1 MKFVDEFGRRNRPV
15 AVHWTLTETRGHFLF
30 ERKGNCKGSR
40 VSARNA
46 RIHTA
51 EFSRKKKKKNLCTFP
66 TTKTLKS
73 VHHSDRDKKKR
84 NKNDFPRKKN
94 AERNQWQVSA
104 ILLWENPP
112 KSLRWWNKIR
122 WKKCPSASMSDA
134 SDWLCGRHGNGI
146 FPKLRFYLCV
156 WLVITSGRVLSDG
169 WSALPWRQT
178 QRFLHAVPHSVVM
191 VTVHWHVHH
200 KLSADCRPHQRPF
213 WIGDCLIFWRE
224 NSVRF
229 RHLFGIFRIP
239 GCQSDKFPRRNL
251 SVKRHSV
258 ATADKKKIFFFF
270 FYKNEKC
277 WKLNGNLLT

>member
-1 MKFVDEFGRRNRPV
+1 MMKQNS
-15 AVHWTLTETRGHFLF
+15 LKKMSK
-30 ERKGNCKGSR
+30 RKHVRCIWLALWS
-40 VSARNA
+40 S
-46 RIHTA
+46 
-51 EFSRKKKKKNLCTFP
+51 
-66 TTKTLKS
+66 
-73 VHHSDRDKKKR
+73 
-84 NKNDFPRKKN
+84 
-94 AERNQWQVSA
+94 WQ
-104 ILLWENPP
+104 
-112 KSLRWWNKIR
+112 
-122 WKKCPSASMSDA
+122 
-134 SDWLCGRHGNGI
+134 RH
-146 FPKLRFYLCV
+146 FPKIEVLPVRLTRDH
-156 WLVITSGRVLSDG
+156 IGRVLSDG

-200 KLSADCRPHQRPF
+200 KLSADCCPHQRPF

-251 SVKRHSV
+251 SVKRHSI
-258 ATADKKKIFFFF
+258 ATADKKKYFFFF